1 MEKQKRLMTIREAA
15 AYLGLSVH
23 TLYNGIARNTAKPF
37 PIKPIRIGSKPL
49 FDVRDLDA
57 FIEAQKAGATA

>member
-1 MEKQKRLMTIREAA
+1 MEKEKRLLTIREAA

-23 TLYNGIARNTAKPF
+23 TLYNGISRNTAKPF

-49 FDVRDLDA
+49 FDLRDLDE
-57 FIEAQKAGATA
+57 FIEAQKEAAHA